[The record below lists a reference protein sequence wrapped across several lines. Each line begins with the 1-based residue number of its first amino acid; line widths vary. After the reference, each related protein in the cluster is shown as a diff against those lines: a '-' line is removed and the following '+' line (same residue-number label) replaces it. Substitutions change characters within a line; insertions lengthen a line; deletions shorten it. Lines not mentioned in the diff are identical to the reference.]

1 MSPATRAAG
10 WQWALIF
17 GFTGGVVCLSKL
29 AFMGWGIG
37 SERYDFTG
45 FSGHSALAAS
55 IWPPLLWTLTGRFSH
70 PIRSI
75 ALLTGWILPFAIGV
89 SRLEIR
95 VHSVS
100 EVISGLIL
108 GYLASALFL
117 RLQRS
122 KNAPASLLVTL
133 RHRAGLAVGADGA
146 AAAGPHPG
154 IVGAYRQN
162 AGADRTPL
170 YPCRPAQAYPYPIKN
185 PALKPGSFTAANRL
199 QRAEGNLR
207 RDRFTLPIHL
217 RRHTPAS

>member
-1 MSPATRAAG
+1 MLDWYFLTFFGDSMLLLPCALILFLLLLTSSATRAAG

-17 GFTGGVVCLSKL
+17 GFTGGLVCLSKL

-55 IWPPLLWTLTGRFSH
+55 IWPPLLWALTGRFSH
-70 PIRSI
+70 PVRSL
-75 ALLTGWILPFAIGV
+75 ALLTGWILPFTIGV

-117 RLQRS
+117 WLQQS
-122 KNAPASLLVTL
+122 KTRPHLSWPQFVIALALPLALMGQRQAAPTQGLLEHIAKTL
-133 RHRAGLAVGADGA
+133 AQIERPYTRADL
-146 AAAGPHPG
+146 H
-154 IVGAYRQN
+154 
-162 AGADRTPL
+162 
-170 YPCRPAQAYPYPIKN
+170 N
-185 PALKPGSFTAANRL
+185 PARIP
-199 QRAEGNLR
+199 
-207 RDRFTLPIHL
+207 
-217 RRHTPAS
+217 